1 MNPPPVRMREDTRH
15 AIELVAGGGITAVL
29 TLAYV
34 LGVGRMLGPAD
45 YADFSAALSIFYF
58 IAVAASPLAPTT
70 ARLVARYRVRGEEH
84 RIEAL
89 QRAILQKVLRWS
101 AIAALP
107 LALAVVPLSRLFRFA
122 SPATL
127 VLAFASTIVFT
138 TVSIRRGVLQGHG
151 RFREHV
157 LNTIVEAALRI
168 AGAFAILSFFP
179 SPAAALVS
187 YLGALIV
194 ADLLLR
200 QRTTATAEI
209 DWGEVRRIAAPM
221 FIAMVGVAI
230 YQNADVLAVKRWF
243 PAMDA
248 GHYGAASSLARSIS
262 VLFVP
267 IYTLAG
273 PLLTDL
279 HERGQSLRGATLRL
293 CAYFAGLAAVPT
305 AICALAGEPLVALL
319 YGQAFRPAGAM
330 IVQLAGVPLLTYL
343 SLIIGQALIT
353 TGDRT
358 FAPLY
363 LGFAA
368 VQVAALVVARHSI
381 SAIILSLYVVQ
392 GALLLAMLF
401 SLARLRTER
410 RPC

>member
-1 MNPPPVRMREDTRH
+1 MRVRHDVRH
-15 AIELVAGGGITAVL
+15 TLELVGGGGITAVL
-29 TLAYV
+29 TFTYI

-45 YADFSAALSIFYF
+45 YADFSAALSFFYF
-58 IAVAASPLAPTT
+58 IAVAVSPLTPTA
-70 ARLVARYRVRGEEH
+70 ARLVTRYRVRGEQH
-84 RIEAL
+84 RIDAL
-89 QRAILQKVLRWS
+89 QRAILQRVFRWS
-101 AIAALP
+101 AIAAVP
-107 LALAVVPLSRLFRFA
+107 LAAAVVPLSRLFRFA

-138 TVSIRRGVLQGHG
+138 TVSIRRGVLQGLG

-157 LNTIVEAALRI
+157 LNTIVEAALRM

-179 SPAAALVS
+179 GAAAALVS
-187 YLGALIV
+187 YLGALVV

-200 QRTTATAEI
+200 QRTTETGEV
-209 DWGEVRRIAAPM
+209 DWGEVRRLAAPM
-221 FIAMVGVAI
+221 FIAMAGVAI

-248 GHYGAASSLARSIS
+248 GHYGAASSVARSMS

-279 HERGQSLRGATLRL
+279 HERGQPLRGATMRL
-293 CAYFAGLAAVPT
+293 CAYFAGLVAIPT

-319 YGQAFRPAGAM
+319 YGEAFRPAGAM
-330 IVQLAGVPLLTYL
+330 IVQLAGVPLLTYP

-353 TGDRT
+353 TGDRA
-358 FAPLY
+358 FGPLY
-363 LGFAA
+363 LGFAV